1 MGRVLHGLLGD
12 LLGPCGHGGDA
23 VNLTPPPPVP
33 VKWRC
38 SGVVVSGNGRVASR
52 TSCEVEAR
60 FWYDARE
67 MGERILGL
75 PRGEVEAVLLKANGN
90 GRQA

>member
-1 MGRVLHGLLGD
+1 
-12 LLGPCGHGGDA
+12 
-23 VNLTPPPPVP
+23 VNLTPPPSIP

-38 SGVVVSGNGRVASR
+38 SGVVVSR
-52 TSCEVEAR
+52 TYCEVEAR

-75 PRGEVEAVLLKANGN
+75 PRGAVEAVLVKANGN
-90 GRQA
+90 GRKA